1 MDDGGSQETRH
12 IYRFF
17 SFVYEEVIVC
27 LYLRGTLKIN
37 VFE

>member
-12 IYRFF
+12 IYRFS
-17 SFVYEEVIVC
+17 SFFYEEVIVC
-27 LYLRGTLKIN
+27 LYLRKTLKIN